1 MVLVKNFHQDLRIN
15 TTWIINNGVPMK
27 NLLFILPALAILSA
41 CSRPETPPP
50 TTPVQPPTVESSNST
65 PPPTAEKQ

>member
-1 MVLVKNFHQDLRIN
+1 
-15 TTWIINNGVPMK
+15 MK